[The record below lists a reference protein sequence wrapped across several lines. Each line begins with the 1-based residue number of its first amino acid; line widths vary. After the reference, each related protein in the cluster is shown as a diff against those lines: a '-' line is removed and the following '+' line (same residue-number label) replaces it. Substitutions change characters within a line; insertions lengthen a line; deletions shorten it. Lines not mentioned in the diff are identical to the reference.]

1 MNQESFLRASFFL
14 PPLLAGV
21 WLGARSFK
29 GADPKVFRQWV
40 LIILAAL
47 AVLTAAK
54 GIADLF

>member
-1 MNQESFLRASFFL
+1 
-14 PPLLAGV
+14 
-21 WLGARSFK
+21 
-29 GADPKVFRQWV
+29 VFRQWV